1 MSRYNF
7 FKKGGVVYPT
17 PSLKLKQKSS
27 DREEF
32 YTVGES
38 RLDKISYKYYGDPN
52 YGYLILMA
60 NYDICSNET
69 DITTS
74 CLLRIP
80 YPLNETIN
88 EINNFYRDYIDKNK
102 IGF

>member
-17 PSLKLKQKSS
+17 PSLNLKHKSS

-32 YTVGES
+32 YKVGES

-60 NYDICSNET
+60 NPNIASNET
-69 DITTS
+69 DITLS
-74 CLLRIP
+74 CMLRIP

-88 EINNFYRDYIDKNK
+88 EINNFYRSYVDKNK